1 MSNRTIK
8 KIITSQKVNMGGIH
22 LQQPLPDRATVVY
35 LLLTKQIMKKILLV
49 LLIAMTFMSC
59 KKETVNP
66 TIEPNYTV
74 EGKWIWSP
82 TENRAD
88 ANTMY
93 EFVDETK
100 YTSYSSPT
108 SDFNDLDSS
117 DRIPGSEAYTFDGD
131 SLLFYGTLRG
141 ITFECDGGILIMDNG
156 INQLWRLS
164 SDCQ

>member
-117 DRIPGSEAYTFDGD
+117 DRIQGSEAYTFDGD
-131 SLLFYGTLRG
+131 SLLFYGTLQG

-156 INQLWRLS
+156 FNQLWRLS

>member
-1 MSNRTIK
+1 VIIAISRLGVNIKMSYCGIFTPHKTK
-8 KIITSQKVNMGGIH
+8 K
-22 LQQPLPDRATVVY
+22 
-35 LLLTKQIMKKILLV
+35 IMKKTLLV
-49 LLIAMTFMSC
+49 LLVAMTFMSC

-66 TIEPNYTV
+66 PIEPNYAV

-93 EFVDETK
+93 EFVDGTK

-156 INQLWRLS
+156 FNQLWRLS

>member
-74 EGKWIWSP
+74 
-82 TENRAD
+82 
-88 ANTMY
+88 
-93 EFVDETK
+93 
-100 YTSYSSPT
+100 
-108 SDFNDLDSS
+108 
-117 DRIPGSEAYTFDGD
+117 
-131 SLLFYGTLRG
+131 
-141 ITFECDGGILIMDNG
+141 
-156 INQLWRLS
+156 
-164 SDCQ
+164 